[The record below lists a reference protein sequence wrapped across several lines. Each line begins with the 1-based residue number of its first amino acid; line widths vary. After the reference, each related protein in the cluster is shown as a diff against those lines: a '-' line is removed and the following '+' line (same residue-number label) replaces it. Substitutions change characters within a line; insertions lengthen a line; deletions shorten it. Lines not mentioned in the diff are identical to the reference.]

1 MSEMLLIIKNF
12 ILYNP
17 SLITWGVTGGLLVL
31 VFTTQKEWI
40 DEYVSEW
47 KLNRLLKNIGYSS
60 LHNVVISDDLDG
72 QIFIENLILTKNKI
86 LLLGVKKYRG
96 LIFAADKIDY
106 WTQVIDNKSY
116 KFENPLR
123 QLESDALTLNSKIE
137 NSKVEEKV
145 LFIKGS
151 EFPKGKPEN
160 VIVISEL
167 KKLNEDY
174 NSDDISEGL
183 RTDWKHLL
191 ELATNNV
198 LEKGV
203 LIDQNGSSRLKMFS
217 LITLLTAILF
227 WLFWRLT

>member
-1 MSEMLLIIKNF
+1 MLLIIKNF
-12 ILYNP
+12 SLYYP
-17 SLITWGVTGGLLVL
+17 GLITWGVTGVLLVL

-72 QIFIENLILTKNKI
+72 KIFIENLILTKNKI

-137 NSKVEEKV
+137 SSKIEEKV

-151 EFPKGKPEN
+151 EFPKGKPDN

-167 KKLNEDY
+167 KKMNVNY
-174 NSDDISEGL
+174 NPDDISEDL

-203 LIDQNGSSRLKMFS
+203 LIDQNRTSGLNVFS
-217 LITLLTAILF
+217 LITLLAAILF
-227 WLFWRLT
+227 WLLWRLM

>member
-1 MSEMLLIIKNF
+1 MLLIIKNF
-12 ILYNP
+12 SLYYP
-17 SLITWGVTGGLLVL
+17 GLITWGVTGVLLVL

-106 WTQVIDNKSY
+106 WTQVLNNKSY

-137 NSKVEEKV
+137 SSKIEEKV

-151 EFPKGKPEN
+151 EFPKGKPDN

-167 KKLNEDY
+167 KKMNENY
-174 NSDDISEGL
+174 NADDISEDL
-183 RTDWKHLL
+183 HTDWEHLL
-191 ELATNNV
+191 ELATNNT

-203 LIDQNGSSRLKMFS
+203 LIDRNRTSGLKVFS

-227 WLFWRLT
+227 WLLWRLM

>member
-1 MSEMLLIIKNF
+1 MSEILLIIKNF
-12 ILYNP
+12 ILYYP
-17 SLITWGVTGGLLVL
+17 DLITWGVAGVLVLL

-47 KLNRLLKNIGYSS
+47 KLNRLLKNIGHSS

-137 NSKVEEKV
+137 SSKVEEKV

-167 KKLNEDY
+167 KKLNENY

-203 LIDQNGSSRLKMFS
+203 LIDQNGSSGLKMFS

-227 WLFWRLT
+227 WLFWRLM